1 MEATKG
7 HQAMSGLNESQLVG
21 NELAARAQ
29 RGEHVGER
37 RPIASE
43 APEPQPRAR
52 TQIVDPSRRSHKG
65 GASVEWPQ
73 VSVIIPTLNE
83 AQNLPHVFAKLPRD
97 LHEVIVV

>member
-29 RGEHVGER
+29 RAGHVGER
-37 RPIASE
+37 EPIASE

-52 TQIVDPSRRSHKG
+52 TPIIDPSRRSHKD

-83 AQNLPHVFAKLPRD
+83 AKNLPHVLAKLPSR
-97 LHEVIVV
+97 LA